1 MHIGDA
7 DKNLKLVQLVFFN
20 WSAHNFHLWKD
31 IHTIEADNIV
41 KLIILWC
48 EADNIG
54 KWGAIRV
61 KGYQP
66 QAASV
71 VGGPAKPVMN
81 INRGP
86 TI

>member
-41 KLIILWC
+41 KLITDMIFVKCFTPAQFPKYWNLP
-48 EADNIG
+48 E
-54 KWGAIRV
+54 KKRV
-61 KGYQP
+61 
-66 QAASV
+66 
-71 VGGPAKPVMN
+71 
-81 INRGP
+81 NRD
-86 TI
+86 ISDS